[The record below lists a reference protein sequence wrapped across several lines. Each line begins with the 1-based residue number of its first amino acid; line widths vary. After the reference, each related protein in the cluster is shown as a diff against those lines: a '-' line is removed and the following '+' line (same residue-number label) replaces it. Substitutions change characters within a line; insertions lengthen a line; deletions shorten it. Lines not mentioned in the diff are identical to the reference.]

1 MYGVAMSKVAVARFR
16 AVSSANGRWDSARI
30 RAYQRSLDQMVSAPE
45 GIVRVPRAGIEVP
58 LLEGTSDLAMNRGV
72 GHVVGTA
79 LPGERGNLAIAG
91 HRDGFFRGLKDV
103 SVGDVVEVERP
114 RHAEEAGATS
124 RQTDRYVIRAI
135 KIVSPS
141 DVSVLR
147 QTPEPT
153 LTLITCYPFYFV
165 GAAPQRYVVQASLV
179 SPPPSDPAVPHLSS
193 VPSTVLPASLP
204 QGD

>member
-1 MYGVAMSKVAVARFR
+1 MARFR
-16 AVSSANGRWDSARI
+16 AASSANELWDSARI
-30 RAYQRSLDQMVSAPE
+30 RAYQRSLGQTIPAPE

-58 LLEGTSDLAMNRGV
+58 LLEGTSSLAMNRGV
-72 GHVVGTA
+72 GHVAGTA

-114 RHAEEAGATS
+114 RHAEEAGATT
-124 RQTDRYVIRAI
+124 RHTDRYVIRAI
-135 KIVSPS
+135 KIVAPS
-141 DVSVLR
+141 DVSVL
-147 QTPEPT
+147 QPTPEPT

-165 GAAPQRYVVQASLV
+165 GAAPQRYIVQASLV
-179 SPPPSDPAVPHLSS
+179 SSSPSHPAVPSHSS
-193 VPSTVLPASLP
+193 VPPTVFPASLP